1 MNIAIVKTGGK
12 QYIVNDGAVLTVE
25 KLPQTKDGK
34 ITFSE
39 VLLTDDGK
47 KVNLGNPTI
56 SGAEVVADFIAE
68 GKGQKIRVL
77 KYKNKVRYKKT
88 IGHRQQF
95 TKVKVAKVA

>member
-47 KVNLGNPTI
+47 KVTLGNPNI
-56 SGAEVVADFIAE
+56 AGAEITADFVAE
-68 GKGQKIRVL
+68 GRGKKIRVL
-77 KYKNKVRYKKT
+77 KYKNKVRYKKV
-88 IGHRQQF
+88 IGHRQSF
-95 TKVKVAKVA
+95 TKVKIAKA